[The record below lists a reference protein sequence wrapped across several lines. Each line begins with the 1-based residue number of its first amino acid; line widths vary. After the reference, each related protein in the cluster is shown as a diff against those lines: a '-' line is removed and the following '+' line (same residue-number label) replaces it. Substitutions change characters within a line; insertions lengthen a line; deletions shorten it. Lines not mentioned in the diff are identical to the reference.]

1 MKRKEIQSIKSIS
14 PRTMTQVK
22 DPELVRKH
30 HLLIAKKAT
39 KLFIKNGYHQ
49 TSMRDIS
56 KATGM
61 AIGMLYC
68 YIKKKEDILC
78 LVFDVFYDTL
88 EKILEEETSRKWTDP
103 EKQLRTALKRSLQV
117 TRRFSDELALMYR
130 ESRFLPKRALREAI
144 SRESQVIRYF
154 EEILTA
160 GNEKGVFNVKD
171 PYFMAGMIVYQSSI
185 YHLRKWYFR
194 DKYTD
199 AEKME
204 RLEECIMDSVLRRK
218 PGKTK

>member
-1 MKRKEIQSIKSIS
+1 MRHKNVLPMKSIS
-14 PRTMTQVK
+14 PRPMTQVK

-39 KLFIKNGYHQ
+39 KLFIKKGYHQ

-56 KATGM
+56 RATGM

-88 EKILEEETSRKWTDP
+88 ERILDEETSREWSDP
-103 EKQLRTALKRSLQV
+103 ERQLRTALQKSLQV
-117 TRRFSDELALMYR
+117 TKQFSDELLLMYR
-130 ESRFLPKRALREAI
+130 ESRFLPKPALREAI
-144 SRESQVIRYF
+144 ARESRVIRYY
-154 EEILTA
+154 EEILIA
-160 GNEKGVFNVKD
+160 GNERGVFKVKD
-171 PYFMAGMIVYQSSI
+171 PYFTAGMIVYQSSI
-185 YHLRKWYFR
+185 HHLRRWYFR

-199 AEKME
+199 TEKME
-204 RLEECIMDSVLRRK
+204 FLEECIMDSVLPR
-218 PGKTK
+218 